1 MRKNALEIPLD
12 IRCATSADLPLLQEL
27 YADMDAENP
36 LPAETIAELFD
47 AIAMVPNYF
56 IYLAF
61 QESGPVGTFSLLY
74 VPTMMHRGY
83 HKYAILDAV
92 TVRSDR
98 RGQGIGAA
106 MMRAAIQ
113 LSAEAGCYKVALSS
127 NLKRDRAHEFYRSL
141 GFKQHGWSFKCVLS
155 KTKMEV

>member
-1 MRKNALEIPLD
+1 MNSEIPLE
-12 IRCATSADLPLLQEL
+12 IRSATSADLLLLQRL
-27 YADMDAENP
+27 YADMDGESQ
-36 LPAETIAELFD
+36 LPTEAIAELFD
-47 AIAMVPNYF
+47 AIAQVPNYL

-61 QESGPVGTFSLLY
+61 KEDEPVGTFSLLY
-74 VPTMMHRGY
+74 APTMMHRGY
-83 HKYAILDAV
+83 HKYAVLDAV
-92 TVRSDR
+92 TVRSDL

-106 MMRAAIQ
+106 MMRIAIR

-141 GFKQHGWSFKCVLS
+141 GFEQHGWSFKCVLS